1 MIRKPKFK
9 SHLEV
14 RVVPPDL
21 LVFADENEPSG
32 LKGELFPLLAP
43 LIDGT
48 RTTTELAD
56 ALGDHNISHLHF
68 ALTLLERHGYIVDA
82 DGPAAASPLSRPE
95 LVTVD
100 LSTAGKQSA
109 TPSVHVISICDL
121 DPEPLK
127 AALRTQQVSL
137 TERADLRIVIT
148 DDYMS
153 ENLERFNR
161 SALERGTPWMPVKPV
176 GSRVWIGPAILPGET
191 ACWSCLTT
199 RLRQN
204 RPVAEFAV
212 MHGGEPAPLQ
222 TPEPT
227 VNPAVIETTYRI
239 VADAIANRNTI
250 DRLVV
255 FDPAGSSIELHAVV
269 RLPHCPDCGRSDP
282 VTPRPVTLE
291 SCRRLQGSD
300 GGYRALAPEET
311 VARLMSHVS
320 PLTGIVHD
328 IRTLQ
333 EDPMVHVYSAGFC
346 FPPGLRDRGFLDKNL
361 LNWATGKG
369 ATAEQSRAS
378 ALAEALERHSGV
390 YTGREFQIRAS
401 YQERE
406 EEAIHPNASMLFSD
420 AQYAGRETSNAI
432 GSNWIPEPFD
442 PTLPVDWSPLW
453 SMTHQTVR
461 YLPTACCY
469 YGCPCPRDHDFGRAD
484 SNGNAAGNTLE
495 EAILQGFLELVERDA
510 VALWWYNRIPS
521 PEVDLAAFER
531 PYFTGLRETYRSLG
545 RRIWVLDVTTDFG
558 IATFVAVSM
567 PEDGDDGRDVL
578 LGFGSHLDPAIA
590 ASRALT
596 EMNQFLPSALRGQV
610 RRVADGELDDIAFLL
625 PDPQARARAHA
636 DVSGTDRDDLRA
648 AVEACVALAR
658 DRGIEVLVLDQ
669 TREEIGLP
677 VVKVVAPGLRPFWA
691 RFAPGRLFS
700 IPKTLNWRSEPVSE
714 SEMNPAHLAV

>member
-9 SHLEV
+9 THLEV

-21 LVFADENEPSG
+21 LVFADEIESSG

-48 RTTTELAD
+48 RTVAELAD
-56 ALGDHNISHLHF
+56 ALGDHNIAHVHH
-68 ALTLLERHGYIVDA
+68 ALTLLEECDYVVDA
-82 DGPAAASPLSRPE
+82 DAQPPRYRPPPSGRPALELSP
-95 LVTVD
+95 
-100 LSTAGKQSA
+100 
-109 TPSVHVISICDL
+109 HVRQVGIPRVRVSSICDL
-121 DPEPLK
+121 DTGPLE
-127 AALRTQQVSL
+127 AILEARQISTRGRG
-137 TERADLRIVIT
+137 EFRIVIT
-148 DDYMS
+148 ADYQS
-153 ENLERFNR
+153 EQLRQINR
-161 SALERGTPWMPVKPV
+161 SALKTGVPWMPVRPV
-176 GSRVWIGPAILPGET
+176 RSRTWIGPIIVPGKT
-191 ACWSCLTT
+191 ACWTCLAI

-204 RPVAEFAV
+204 HAVADFATL
-212 MHGGEPAPLQ
+212 HGGNPSPLKS
-222 TPEPT
+222 PEST
-227 VNPAVIETTYRI
+227 VDPSVVETTYEI
-239 VADAIANRNTI
+239 AADAIANRSKL
-250 DRLVV
+250 DGLVV
-255 FDPAGSSIELHAVV
+255 FDPANSSIERHAVV
-269 RLPHCPDCGRSDP
+269 RLPHCPDCGRSGP
-282 VTPRPVTLE
+282 VTARPVTLE
-291 SCRRLQGSD
+291 SCRRLQESD

-311 VARLMSHVS
+311 VAGLMSHVS

-390 YTGREFQIRAS
+390 YTGREPRVRSSFQELGAA
-401 YQERE
+401 
-406 EEAIHPNASMLFSD
+406 AIHPNESMLFSGD
-420 AQYAGRETSNAI
+420 QFAGRETSNAI
-432 GSNWIPEPFD
+432 GSNWIPELFD
-442 PTLPVDWSPLW
+442 PTRPVDWSPLW
-453 SMTHQTVR
+453 SMTHRSVR

-510 VALWWYNRIPS
+510 VALWWYNRVPR
-521 PEVDLAAFER
+521 PEVDLAAFDR

-567 PEDGDDGRDVL
+567 PEDRDDGRDVL

-610 RRVADGELDDIAFLL
+610 RRVTDGELDDLTFLL
-625 PDPQARARAHA
+625 PAPRAQPWA
-636 DVSGTDRDDLRA
+636 DAEFPGADRDDLRA
-648 AVEACVALAR
+648 AVEACVALAW
-658 DRGIEVLVLDQ
+658 DRGIEVLVLEQ

-700 IPKTLNWRSEPVSE
+700 VPLHLEWRSEPVSE
-714 SEMNPAHLAV
+714 PEMNPAHLAI